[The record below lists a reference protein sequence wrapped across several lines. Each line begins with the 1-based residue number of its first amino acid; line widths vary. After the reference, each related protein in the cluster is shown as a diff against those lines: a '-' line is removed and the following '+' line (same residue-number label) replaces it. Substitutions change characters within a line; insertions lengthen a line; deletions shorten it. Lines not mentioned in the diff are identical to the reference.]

1 MKVAWM
7 DEMKADLS
15 VDTRVG
21 RWVVEMAWRLA
32 DLSAACLV
40 VYSVE
45 RYVVLMVGWM
55 VEWKADLMVG

>member
-1 MKVAWM
+1 M

-45 RYVVLMVGWM
+45 R
-55 VEWKADLMVG
+55 